1 VLHRR
6 KDTVRDDR
14 HKLDLVKYNRIPTWT
29 AQEAFDIFIWERL
42 FSPICSALIVLF
54 RAERGGFFLDIL
66 VFDYTNIPRNNSIP
80 FSLLMPS
87 SPPHCEKR
95 CSSFEKK
102 KISPTLEHKSPQP
115 LRLDNESSETY
126 LLGHLHLTS
135 IKTVIQGLDR
145 PASSTHHLQQNPY
158 QGFHN

>member
-1 VLHRR
+1 MTVTNWIWSNTIEFLPGQLKRHSIYLSGNSCFPLSVAHSLFYFER
-6 KDTVRDDR
+6 K
-14 HKLDLVKYNRIPTWT
+14 
-29 AQEAFDIFIWERL
+29 
-42 FSPICSALIVLF
+42 
-54 RAERGGFFLDIL
+54 GGFFFFDIL
-66 VFDYTNIPRNNSIP
+66 VFDYTNIPRNNSVP

-158 QGFHN
+158 QRFHN